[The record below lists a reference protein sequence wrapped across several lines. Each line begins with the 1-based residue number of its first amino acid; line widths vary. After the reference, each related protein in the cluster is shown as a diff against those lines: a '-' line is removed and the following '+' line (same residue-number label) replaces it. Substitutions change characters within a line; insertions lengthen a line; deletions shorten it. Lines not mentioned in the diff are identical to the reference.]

1 MKEIYYGIKNKNIY
15 LMLVISI
22 ILMFLGIFIFLLY
35 EQNIGLLFTGIFG
48 GIIITLIQILENGIV
63 NNLKFN
69 LKDRIRK

>member
-1 MKEIYYGIKNKNIY
+1 
-15 LMLVISI
+15 
-22 ILMFLGIFIFLLY
+22 MFLGIFIFLLY